1 MIKFA
6 NYNVLS
12 FLPFGYFFNR
22 FHDITLSLV
31 KMCFQ
36 VQLDLRVFILS
47 LGRTVTVLFLLANQV
62 SVENCLFNSISFFR
76 SVTNLKCMYSK
87 IRNSRQNAKK

>member
-62 SVENCLFNSISFFR
+62 SVVNCLKFGLFENGTKFEKIFHLKFD
-76 SVTNLKCMYSK
+76 VTE
-87 IRNSRQNAKK
+87 